1 MSVIT
6 RIAGGCVRRAGRSA
20 EGFTLIEVLVA
31 LVIFSV
37 GLLGMAAL
45 HATAIRLN
53 GESFY
58 RTQASVLA
66 HDLVDR
72 MRANRTEALGSNAYL
87 NAFGDVAADFTPCLV
102 CGSAAAVANNDLNE
116 WKSALSATLPA
127 GTGSVSVVAA
137 GANPVYAIRV
147 RWDEDRGIGPVK
159 EFVLRSE
166 I

>member
-1 MSVIT
+1 MSLIT
-6 RIAGGCVRRAGRSA
+6 QFATSCNSRGPRVAV
-20 EGFTLIEVLVA
+20 GFTFIEVLVA

-37 GLLGMAAL
+37 GLLGLAAL

-87 NAFGDVAADFTPCLV
+87 NVFGDVAADFTACSV
-102 CGSAAAVANNDLNE
+102 CASASAVADNDLNE
-116 WKSALSATLPA
+116 WKSALAAALPA
-127 GTGSVSVVAA
+127 GTGSVAVVAV
-137 GANPVYAIRV
+137 GPNPVYAIRV
-147 RWDEDRGIGPVK
+147 RWDEERGSGPVK